1 MEALWQFCEE
11 REICMSKTSVS
22 IFEVLLVYCLDNIN
36 IISARISAASAIL
49 LLTLVIVIT
58 FCLSRITGNQQVK
71 YDLEIKVPQPA
82 IQQTPVE
89 SSLVVRSE

>member
-1 MEALWQFCEE
+1 
-11 REICMSKTSVS
+11 MSKTSVP

-58 FCLSRITGNQQVK
+58 FCSSRITGNQQVK

>member
-1 MEALWQFCEE
+1 
-11 REICMSKTSVS
+11 MSKTSVS

-58 FCLSRITGNQQVK
+58 FCLSRITGYQQVK

>member
-1 MEALWQFCEE
+1 
-11 REICMSKTSVS
+11 MSKTSVP

>member
-1 MEALWQFCEE
+1 
-11 REICMSKTSVS
+11 MSKTSVS